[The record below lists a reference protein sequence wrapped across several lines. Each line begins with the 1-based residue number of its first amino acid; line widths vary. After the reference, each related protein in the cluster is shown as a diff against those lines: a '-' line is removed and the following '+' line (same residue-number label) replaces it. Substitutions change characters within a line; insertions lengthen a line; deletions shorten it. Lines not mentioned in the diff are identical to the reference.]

1 MIIPRPTLYRD
12 AALADPSGPS
22 LRKGVSLLGDA
33 GHVVWIRPSTDEGDL
48 PPNVRVIDAGG
59 PTLVPGTGDS
69 PTHYTLPRRSHSFY
83 RRASAPEDPIHK
95 QCVETE
101 LLRRAGARW

>member
-1 MIIPRPTLYRD
+1 MRQGVSMTAPRPTVYRD
-12 AALADPSGPS
+12 AALADPTGPS

-59 PTLVPGTGDS
+59 AALVPPTGDA
-69 PTHYTLPRRSHSFY
+69 PTHAPLPRASPRS
-83 RRASAPEDPIHK
+83 RRGAAPPPHPP
-95 QCVETE
+95 
-101 LLRRAGARW
+101 